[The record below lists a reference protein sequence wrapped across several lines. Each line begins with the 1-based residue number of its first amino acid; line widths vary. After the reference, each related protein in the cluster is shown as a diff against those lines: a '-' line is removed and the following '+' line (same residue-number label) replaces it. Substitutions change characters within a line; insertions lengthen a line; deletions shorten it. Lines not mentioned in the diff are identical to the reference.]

1 MKNTRIHHIKVDF
14 NVTSE
19 IQRYVYVYIIE
30 AKYCYLVDSGV
41 YGCEKQILNYLKGI
55 GRSSEDIKGIFVTH
69 SHPDHIGTLFWFH
82 DHTDCM
88 IYASEGEKRW
98 IENIDLQFKERPI
111 PNFYTLAGKSSKV
124 DVVVQDGDMIT
135 PEEGVT
141 LEIIRTA
148 GHSADGV
155 SYRLGNAMFIGDAV
169 PVKGDIPIMTSESE
183 MRETLQRLGE
193 ISSVE
198 IFYPAWDMIYTS
210 EVMNNKLQEANE
222 LMDILKNA
230 VAFLDKGQDLP
241 ALVDEVCKELNMG
254 FLKSNPLFATTINCF
269 R

>member
-1 MKNTRIHHIKVDF
+1 
-14 NVTSE
+14 
-19 IQRYVYVYIIE
+19 
-30 AKYCYLVDSGV
+30 
-41 YGCEKQILNYLKGI
+41 
-55 GRSSEDIKGIFVTH
+55 
-69 SHPDHIGTLFWFH
+69 
-82 DHTDCM
+82 M

-155 SYRLGNAMFIGDAV
+155 SYRMGNAMFIGDAV

-198 IFYPAWDMIYTS
+198 TFYPAWDMIYTS

-222 LMDILKNA
+222 LMDVLKNA
-230 VAFLDKGQDLP
+230 IAFLDKGQNLP
-241 ALVDEVCKELNMG
+241 VLIDEVCQELNMG